1 MPRTSDV
8 QLSVS
13 LMFLE
18 HFDILCDL
26 SIYRA
31 MPTWNLFVLFKREA
45 KIMVAIAHTRS
56 AFVVD
61 SF

>member
-26 SIYRA
+26 SFYRA